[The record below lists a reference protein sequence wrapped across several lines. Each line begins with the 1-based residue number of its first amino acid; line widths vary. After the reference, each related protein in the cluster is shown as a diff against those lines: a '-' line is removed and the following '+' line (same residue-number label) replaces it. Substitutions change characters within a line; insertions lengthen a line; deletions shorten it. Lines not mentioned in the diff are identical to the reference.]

1 MKDHLHRS
9 YRAFLVATFIFSSM
23 AARAD
28 YGREIRVD
36 RDGNVIVAGDTF
48 EGAVPRENLLILKYS
63 GAGVPLWTNRFYAP
77 TNSNYEVSGLA
88 VDNRGNVFVAG
99 AAGSGA
105 HYLTIAYS
113 AAGAALWTNLYDN
126 PNRIDVARALAVDTN
141 GNVFVT
147 GSSSQN
153 GGSGDCVTI
162 AYSGAGVALW
172 TNRFG
177 PSGGVAIAVDAR
189 GNVIVAGGSYN
200 GASYDYMTVAYAA
213 SGAALWTNRYDAGG
227 FSDDFPSAVAV
238 DHSGNVF
245 VTGYSGGYDYATIA
259 YSPAGRA
266 FWTNRF
272 NGWANSEDVAREV
285 AVDHNGN
292 VFVTGFSDSLNVPQQ
307 QDRDYATV
315 AYSGAGVALWTNR
328 HAGSGHA
335 LDWPHGVAVDD
346 SGNVVV
352 SGVSI
357 ASTADYVTI
366 KYSGAGVALWTNRFD
381 GSTNGSEDGAFDV
394 AVDSDGNIFVTGISS
409 GTLGADCATVAYSTA
424 GVPLWTNRYNG
435 RLRQPQVTIQPL
447 TAGSSTV
454 NLNLSGPADSPWN
467 IQRALT
473 IAGPWTNLGPSLIGT
488 NGAVSFLDGNPP
500 SQGAFYRVVP
510 P

>member
-1 MKDHLHRS
+1 MKGHLHCGFRL
-9 YRAFLVATFIFSSM
+9 FLLATLIFSSL

-36 RDGNVIVAGDTF
+36 PDGNVIVAGDTI
-48 EGAVPRENLLILKYS
+48 EGALPRENLLILKYS

-77 TNSNYEVSGLA
+77 TNSNYKVSGLA

-113 AAGAALWTNLYDN
+113 PAGVALWTNLYDN
-126 PNRIDVARALAVDTN
+126 PDRRDGARALAVDHN

-147 GSSSQN
+147 GYSSQN
-153 GGSGDCVTI
+153 GGSGECVTI

-177 PSGGVAIAVDAR
+177 PGGGAAVAVDAR
-189 GNVIVAGGSYN
+189 GNVFVAGGSYN
-200 GASYDYMTVAYAA
+200 GASYDYVTVAYSA
-213 SGAALWTNRYDAGG
+213 SGVALWTNRYDAGG
-227 FSDDFPSAVAV
+227 FSDDFTSANAV
-238 DHSGNVF
+238 DHNGNVF
-245 VTGYSGGYDYATIA
+245 VTGYSGGSDYVTIA

-266 FWTNRF
+266 LWTNRF
-272 NGWANSEDVAREV
+272 NGWANSEDVARDL
-285 AVDHNGN
+285 AVDQDGN
-292 VFVTGFSDSLNVPQQ
+292 VFVTGFSDSLRLPEQRN
-307 QDRDYATV
+307 RDYATV
-315 AYSGAGVALWTNR
+315 AYSGAGVTLWTNL
-328 HAGSGHA
+328 HAGSGQA
-335 LDWPHGVAVDD
+335 LDWPHGVAVDN

-352 SGVSI
+352 TGVSI

-366 KYSGAGVALWTNRFD
+366 KYSGGGVALWTNRFD
-381 GSTNGSEDGAFDV
+381 GLINTSEDGAFDV
-394 AVDSDGNIFVTGISS
+394 AVDSSGNIFVTGISS
-409 GTLGADCATVAYSTA
+409 GPLGADCATVAYSAA

-435 RLRQPQVTIQPL
+435 RARQPQVTIQPL
-447 TAGSSTV
+447 IAASPTV
-454 NLNLSGPADSPWN
+454 NLTLSGPADSPWN

-473 IAGPWTNLGPSLIGT
+473 ISGPWTNLGLSLVGT
-488 NGAVSFLDGNPP
+488 NGLVTVPDATPP
-500 SQGAFYRVVP
+500 PNGAFYRVVP